1 MFTLRNP
8 TQEALSQAG
17 ANFGGGLGQSL
28 LHIAQQKA
36 LARGLRGVT
45 PESNPYDIIRQF
57 AENNVPAH
65 LTEQFFSPVVQQR
78 AAQQQAAK
86 IYGDVLNNP
95 KASPKDIANAAL
107 RAGAITGSNQGVEQ
121 ALQIAM
127 SQMLAAGAG
136 ETDTTGTG
144 ITPSSTGQSPGG
156 RQVKTDRYQ
165 PQPAIGKTGIM
176 GVPGMGQ
183 ILGGG
188 GTGGIQQAGIGGQE
202 ALEQFPGNIETKPF
216 TASEE
221 EAIRRQYRSQFPLN
235 VADAEANRI
244 IEQRNRQSQNE
255 AAEFERQRNLNQEQ
269 RLRQQEIKDK
279 VTENFDRDYRGNQ
292 FVNTNLKD
300 FATKFAIENAKGDA
314 DQRWNQT
321 RNKIDQ
327 IVTARDTLN
336 NKVPSSNFLASLDN
350 DGKKKRLERLNVDT
364 RSFLNHFPEGY
375 KTIGYDMLRSD
386 LRDKI
391 GIGPV
396 SAEYAINY
404 PHSSTIKRVNSLGD
418 IRENLGRYRIGS
430 EQHERAKERTTKD
443 LSNILFDTLR
453 EGESPLILKDLVV
466 NGLRYS
472 DEVFDQAMNDAE
484 KRMQEKGFAIPDYNR
499 TPRNDAKKKF
509 RTTNPFDIFGGQ
521 ALLEPTEF
529 YR

>member
-28 LHIAQQKA
+28 LHFAQQKA
-36 LARGLRGVT
+36 LARGLKGIT

-95 KASPKDIANAAL
+95 NATPKDIANAAL

-127 SQMLAAGAG
+127 GQMLAAGSAQPG
-136 ETDTTGTG
+136 TTGTG
-144 ITPSSTGQSPGG
+144 ITPSSNGAGPAG
-156 RQVKTDRYQ
+156 RQVKTDEYQ

-176 GVPGMGQ
+176 GVPGMSQ
-183 ILGGG
+183 VLRGG

-202 ALEQFPGNIETKPF
+202 AFEQFPANIETKPF
-216 TASEE
+216 TAAEE

-244 IEQRNRQSQNE
+244 IEQRKRQSENE
-255 AAEFERQRNLNQEQ
+255 AAEFERQRNLNEDQ
-269 RLRQQEIKDK
+269 RLRQQEVKNK
-279 VTENFDRDYRGNQ
+279 VTENFARDFGGNE

-300 FATKFAIENAKGDA
+300 FATKYAIETAKGDA

-336 NKVPSSNFLASLDN
+336 KKHPSSDYLASLDN
-350 DGKKKRLERLNVDT
+350 EGKKKRLERLNVDT
-364 RSFLNHFPEGY
+364 KAFLNHFPPEY

-404 PHSSTIKRVNSLGD
+404 PHSSTIKRINSLGD
-418 IRENLGRYRIGS
+418 IRENLGRYRRGS
-430 EQHERAKERTTKD
+430 EAYEKATEKTTHD
-443 LSNILFDTLR
+443 LSNILFDTLKD
-453 EGESPLILKDLVV
+453 GESPLVLKDLVV

-472 DEVFDQAMNDAE
+472 DDVFDNAMNEAE
-484 KRMQEKGFAIPDYNR
+484 KKMQEKGFAIPDYNR
-499 TPRNDAKKKF
+499 TARNDTKKKF
-509 RTTNPFDIFGGQ
+509 RTANPFDIFGGQ
-521 ALLEPTEF
+521 SLLGPTEF